1 MASGDTKS
9 HISAHGRKCSALA
22 CADPASAKNLLSG
35 TNSPGGNIKHIVVD
49 YSNQEKRFS
58 SPRWNNTRK
67 LVNSRQGSD
76 HTIPGHHIV
85 SINSTNKSSE
95 LMNQSMPKQR
105 ETNSY
110 QQENGQVDLH
120 KNTVNT
126 VRIQGAMAS
135 SPNST
140 QRMLINDGSHSREAT
155 DLVMNGP
162 EDGELPNFGMLTD
175 REF

>member
-1 MASGDTKS
+1 
-9 HISAHGRKCSALA
+9 
-22 CADPASAKNLLSG
+22 
-35 TNSPGGNIKHIVVD
+35 
-49 YSNQEKRFS
+49 
-58 SPRWNNTRK
+58 
-67 LVNSRQGSD
+67 
-76 HTIPGHHIV
+76 
-85 SINSTNKSSE
+85 
-95 LMNQSMPKQR
+95 MNQSMPKQR